1 MNILETVSEFN
12 FNLYLSLSIYIHIY
26 IYIYIYIYLETVKL
40 NSLTGCQ
47 KRDPLLKNKLKQRG
61 MYDVLKYLVFEEHV
75 TVKWRK
81 LSNDKSMV
89 AM

>member
-12 FNLYLSLSIYIHIY
+12 FNLYLSLSLF
-26 IYIYIYIYLETVKL
+26 IYIYIYLETVKL